1 MPHYLQSCRGSGR
14 GRPLPWLRVLF
25 TFPIVDFMKWQVIV
39 FIFKA
44 VLVHDCSWTR
54 NIDGMTR
61 TATDDIAC
69 KSLIFSSD
77 IWHHLHNMWSRREFN
92 SVGLISLHDLPLR
105 RSSYSSGPG
114 SLATKHQVE
123 GRPWPTP
130 SRPYV
135 LQDPRLS
142 RVPALILAA
151 MTVVIEG
158 PIYQQCAFLY
168 PPTVALKGFEKP
180 VVHSKTGDV
189 LKGK

>member
-44 VLVHDCSWTR
+44 VPVHDCSWTR

-158 PIYQQCAFLY
+158 PIYQ
-168 PPTVALKGFEKP
+168 
-180 VVHSKTGDV
+180 
-189 LKGK
+189 